1 SQHARLWFMLPG
13 LLGTFFAFASLY
25 GYKHMGAATTI
36 TLIISSQLITGVVMD
51 ALTLHASGQQFL
63 NFQKLLG
70 VGLLA
75 VGSLL
80 ILRSS

>member
-1 SQHARLWFMLPG
+1 MLPG
-13 LLGTFFAFASLY
+13 LLGTFFVFASLY

-51 ALTLHASGQQFL
+51 ALALHASGQQFL
-63 NFQKLLG
+63 NFQKLSG

-75 VGSLL
+75 VASLL